1 MKNQIADAAAQVLSG
16 DTAFALVGEQRVAPP
31 RIIFPGSFNPLHE
44 GHREIA
50 AIAEST
56 VGGPLYYEMSI
67 ENVDKPTLGL
77 DEVVQRADQFNS
89 QETLAITRA
98 ITFDEKALLFPG
110 AVFAVGVD
118 TLTRIGNSR
127 YYASQGGDKAEKS
140 MRQAI
145 NILAN
150 QGCRILVFGRKI
162 DDAFCGM
169 SNISLPKNLRR
180 LCQEIP
186 ERQFRLDISSSDLR

>member
-1 MKNQIADAAAQVLSG
+1 MKNQIANAAAQVLSG
-16 DTAFALVGEQRVAPP
+16 NTAFVLVGQQRVAPP

-67 ENVDKPTLGL
+67 RNVDKPTLGL

-98 ITFDEKALLFPG
+98 MTFDEKAMLFPG

-127 YYASQGGDKAEKS
+127 YYASQGDDEAEKS
-140 MRQAI
+140 MQRAI
-145 NILAN
+145 KILTN

-162 DDAFCGM
+162 GDAFCGM
-169 SNISLPKNLRR
+169 SNISLPKNLQR